1 MITTVTTEKDYQIVL
16 EAIEIYLKK
25 GSTHLSSEEK
35 KELLRLSLLT
45 ETYEQA
51 VYPMPMPSKTI
62 VGMIQIKMFE
72 RQLKQKDLALILN
85 VSETT
90 LSEILNGKRKINLS
104 LAQQLYQKLNI
115 SADFILQYA

>member
-1 MITTVTTEKDYQIVL
+1 MITKITTEKDYQIVL
-16 EAIEIYLKK
+16 DAIEMYLKK
-25 GSTHLSSEEK
+25 GSTHLSGEEK
-35 KELLRLSLLT
+35 KELLRLSLMT
-45 ETYEQA
+45 EAYEQA
-51 VYPMPMPSKTI
+51 VYPMPIPSKTI

-90 LSEILNGKRKINLS
+90 LSEIMNGKRKINLP

-115 SADFILQYA
+115 SADFILQNA

>member
-1 MITTVTTEKDYQIVL
+1 MTEKDYKNTL
-16 EAIEIYLKK
+16 DAIEKYLQK
-25 GSTHLSSEEK
+25 GSTRLSEEEK
-35 KELLRLSLLT
+35 QELLRLSLRA
-45 ETYEQA
+45 EAYEQA

-90 LSEILNGKRKINLS
+90 LSEIMNGKRKINLS

-115 SADFILQYA
+115 SADFILQNA

>member
-1 MITTVTTEKDYQIVL
+1 MTEKDYQNTL
-16 EAIEIYLKK
+16 DTIETYLQK
-25 GSTHLSSEEK
+25 GSMQLSEQEK
-35 KELLRLSLLT
+35 QELLSLSLRA
-45 ETYEQA
+45 EAYEQT
-51 VYPMPMPSKTI
+51 VYPMPIPSKTM

-90 LSEILNGKRKINLS
+90 LSEIMNGKRKINLP

-115 SADFILQYA
+115 SADFILQNA